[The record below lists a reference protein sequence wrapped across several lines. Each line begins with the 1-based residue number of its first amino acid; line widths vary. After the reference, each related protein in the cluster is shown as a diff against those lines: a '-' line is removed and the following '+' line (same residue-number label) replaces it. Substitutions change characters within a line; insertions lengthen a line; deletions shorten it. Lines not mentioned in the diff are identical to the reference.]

1 MKVLLNIVGIILI
14 LALMY
19 LFSYNRKA
27 VDKKQVLKA
36 FIIQFIIAALIIK
49 VPAGR
54 AVISK
59 VSDGVASVLGYG
71 SEGIQ
76 FVFGSLGLPT
86 APTGFI
92 FAFQTL
98 GNIVFI
104 SGLVGVLY
112 YLGVLG
118 FIVSKLG
125 WLLGKVFKTSEVES
139 FVAVAN
145 MFLGQTDSP
154 ILVSKYLG
162 LMTDSEIML
171 VLVSGMGSM
180 SVSIIAGYVALGIPM
195 EALLIAS
202 TLVPVGSVII
212 SKIICPQTEQVN
224 EIGEV
229 KMDRKGKN
237 ENVIDALSSGAMDG
251 MQMAFAIGA
260 ALIAFISI
268 VALINGILGNFGVS
282 LEGILSYIFAPIGYF
297 MGLDGG
303 NVLKAGELLGT
314 KLVLNEFVAYGKL
327 APILAGMDPRTSL
340 MLCISLAGFANV
352 GSIGMCVSGIAILC
366 PEKKSTLARLG
377 IRGMVGG
384 FCVSLLSSLIV
395 GLLMLI

>member
-268 VALINGILGNFGVS
+268 VALINGILGNFGLS

>member
-282 LEGILSYIFAPIGYF
+282 LEGILSYIFAPIGYL

>member
-1 MKVLLNIVGIILI
+1 MKVLLNILGIVLVIAVMFLV
-14 LALMY
+14 
-19 LFSYNRKA
+19 SHNRKA

-36 FIIQFIIAALIIK
+36 FIAQFIIAALIIK

-54 AVISK
+54 VVIAK
-59 VSDGVASVLGYG
+59 VSDGVAKVLSYG

-76 FVFGSLGLPT
+76 FVFGSLGLPS

-104 SGLVGVLY
+104 SGLVAVLY
-112 YLGVLG
+112 YLGILG
-118 FIVSKLG
+118 FVVSKLG
-125 WLLGKVFKTSEVES
+125 WVLGKIFKTSEVES

-154 ILVSKYLG
+154 ILVSKYLNY
-162 LMTDSEIML
+162 MTDSEIML

-180 SVSIIAGYVALGIPM
+180 SVSIIAGYAALGIPM

-202 TLVPVGSVII
+202 TLVPVGSVVI
-212 SKIICPQTEQVN
+212 SKIICPQTEKVN

-229 KMDRKGKN
+229 SMDRKGSN
-237 ENVIDALSSGAMDG
+237 ENVIDALSAGAMDG

-260 ALIAFISI
+260 ALIAFISMI
-268 VALINGILGNFGVS
+268 ALINGILGNFGLS
-282 LEGILSYIFAPIGYF
+282 LEGILSYIFAPIGYL
-297 MGLDGG
+297 MGLDGP
-303 NVLKAGELLGT
+303 NILKAGELLGS

-327 APILAGMDPRTSL
+327 APILSTLDQRTAL

-366 PEKKSTLARLG
+366 SEKKSTLARLG
-377 IRGMVGG
+377 VRGMIGG
-384 FCVSLLSSLIV
+384 FSVSLLSSLIV

>member
-282 LEGILSYIFAPIGYF
+282 LEGILSYIFAPIGYL

-327 APILAGMDPRTSL
+327 APILAGMDSRTSL

>member
-212 SKIICPQTEQVN
+212 SKIICPQTEQIN

-282 LEGILSYIFAPIGYF
+282 LEGILSYIFAPIGYL

>member
-268 VALINGILGNFGVS
+268 VALINGILGNFGLS
-282 LEGILSYIFAPIGYF
+282 LEGILSYIFAPIGYL